1 MSRKLL
7 IATHN
12 TGKLREFSRMLEP
25 LGIRAALPGIPGL
38 LESVEENG
46 ETFAENALIKARAVF
61 EATGLPALADDSGL
75 CVDCLGGEP
84 GVHSARYL
92 GENTPYTEKNA
103 SILRRLEG
111 VPDDRRTARFT
122 CAIALVTAQG
132 EHVFEES
139 CEGKIGY
146 EPRGERGF
154 GYDPIFYVGE
164 RSFSELPDGEKDAV
178 SHRGKALRRLL
189 TEIDALLPRPVLSYR
204 DARPGDEGK
213 ILSFVRRLADYERM
227 SDQVVATE
235 GLLREWIF
243 EKQKARVLFALLDGR
258 EMGMALYFY
267 NFSTF
272 LGRAG
277 IYLEDLFVLPE
288 ARGCGCGRGLLQELA
303 RRACDEGCG
312 RLDWQCLDWN
322 EPSIRFYCA
331 LGARRLDEWT
341 TYRLEG
347 ETLRRMARDSSK

>member
-12 TGKLREFSRMLEP
+12 EGKLREFARMLEP

-75 CVDCLGGEP
+75 CVDLLGGEP

-92 GENTPYTEKNA
+92 GEDTPYTEKNA
-103 SILRRLEG
+103 SILHRLEG
-111 VPDDRRTARFT
+111 APDDRRTARFV

-132 EHVFEES
+132 EHVFEAS
-139 CEGKIGY
+139 CEGRIGDA
-146 EPRGERGF
+146 PRGERGF
-154 GYDPIFYVGE
+154 GYDPIFYVGGH
-164 RSFSELPDGEKDAV
+164 SFAELPDAEKDRI
-178 SHRGKALRRLL
+178 SHRGKALRQLL
-189 TEIDALLPRPVLSYR
+189 AGIDGLLPYPVLSFR
-204 DARPGDEGK
+204 QAQPGDEERMLGF
-213 ILSFVRRLADYERM
+213 IRRLADYERM
-227 SDQVVATE
+227 SDQVVAT
-235 GLLREWIF
+235 GALLREWIF
-243 EKQKARVLFALLDGR
+243 EKKKAQVLFALLDGR
-258 EMGMALYFY
+258 EVGMALYFY

-288 ARGCGCGRGLLQELA
+288 ARGCGCGRGLLRELA
-303 RRACDEGCG
+303 RRACEEGCG

-322 EPSIRFYCA
+322 EPSIRFYRS
-331 LGARRLDEWT
+331 LGARALDEWT

-347 ETLRRMARDSSK
+347 ETLRRMAHDPD